1 MMANLKD
8 RYDAIVIGAGIGGLT
23 CGALLAKDGLN
34 VLVTEQHSKPGGYC
48 TSFRRKGFTFDA
60 GFDTTFE
67 CEKGG
72 IIYDTLDE
80 LGLTGDIQFIRLAA
94 PMRVVGDDYD
104 VLVTTVD
111 ELTGELKRVFPGE
124 NTGIGNFMGDCQALA
139 SEMKSLAAVPPDL
152 LGLTGKLGLI
162 MKFLLKSP
170 RMRKYSGK
178 SCQEVLNAF
187 FRDPRLKAFYGTI
200 VPFGPKA
207 MAPLLMMILGGE
219 PLTYYPRGGAQALA
233 DTFAKGVTRH
243 GGELALNTM
252 VARILIEGGA
262 AAGVELADGN
272 RLRSRFVVSNADG
285 RETFLK
291 LIGEQHLAPK
301 LVREIKETGLSEPY
315 LLVSLGVDLDL
326 GAMGFDGT
334 SIIYN
339 RCDDLDKI
347 FSPELDHCYL
357 SIKMHSLR
365 DASQA
370 PENMATVQMSTS
382 LPYDYMGNWKR
393 EKDGTCGGQYTQLKE
408 SVADKLIVSAER
420 FIPGL
425 SDHIVVKDIATP
437 LTFERYTL
445 NCQGA
450 NMGWF
455 PAPGGKIR
463 SQKTPIRNLY
473 QAGAWTYPGPSLYAV
488 VPSGR
493 NAAQLVLQEA

>member
-1 MMANLKD
+1 MATLKD
-8 RYDAIVIGAGIGGLT
+8 RYDVIVIGAGIGGLT
-23 CGALLAKDGLN
+23 CGALLAKNGLS
-34 VLVTEQHSKPGGYC
+34 VLVTEQHSRPGGYC
-48 TSFRRKGFTFDA
+48 TSFRRKGFAFDA

-80 LGLTGDIQFIRLAA
+80 LGLTGEIQFIRLAS
-94 PMRVVGDDYD
+94 PMRVIGGDYD
-104 VLVTTVD
+104 ILVTSEFT
-111 ELTGELKRVFPGE
+111 EELKRAFPGE
-124 NTGIGNFMGDCQALA
+124 STGIDNFMADSRALA
-139 SEMKSLAAVPPDL
+139 LEMKNLSAVPPDL
-152 LGLTGKLGLI
+152 LGLAGKLGLV

-170 RMRKYSGK
+170 RMRKYSSK
-178 SCQEVLNAF
+178 SCKEVIDTF

-207 MAPLLMMILGGE
+207 MAPLLMMILGSE
-219 PLTYYPRGGAQALA
+219 PLIYYPLGGAQALA
-233 DTFAKGVTRH
+233 DTYAKGVTRH

-252 VARILIEGGA
+252 VTHILMEGGA

-285 RETFLK
+285 RETFSK
-291 LIGEQHLAPK
+291 LIGEQHLTPK
-301 LVREIKETGLSEPY
+301 LVKEIKETELSEPY
-315 LLVSLGVDLDL
+315 LLVSLGVDLNL
-326 GAMGFDGT
+326 RAMGFDGT

-370 PENMATVQMSTS
+370 PENMATVQLSTS
-382 LPYDYMGNWKR
+382 LPYDFMGNWKR
-393 EKDGTCGGQYTQLKE
+393 EKDGTCGEEYSQLKE
-408 SVADKLIVSAER
+408 SVADKLIVSTER

-425 SDHIVVKDIATP
+425 SKHIVVKDIATP

-455 PAPGGKIR
+455 PAPGGKMR
-463 SQKTPIRNLY
+463 SQKTPIRNLF

>member
-1 MMANLKD
+1 MANLKD

-23 CGALLAKDGLN
+23 CGAFLAKNGLS
-34 VLVTEQHSKPGGYC
+34 VLVTEQHSRPGGYC
-48 TSFRRKGFTFDA
+48 TSFRRKGFSFDA
-60 GFDTTFE
+60 GFDTTLE

-72 IIYDTLDE
+72 IIYDTLVE
-80 LGLTGDIQFIRLAA
+80 LGLTGEIQFIRLAA
-94 PMRVVGDDYD
+94 PMRVIGGDYD
-104 VLVTTVD
+104 VPITTVN
-111 ELTGELKRVFPGE
+111 EVTEELKRFFPDE
-124 NTGIGNFMGDCQALA
+124 NTAIDSFMANSRALA
-139 SEMKSLAAVPPDL
+139 SEMKNLAAVPPDL
-152 LGLTGKLGLI
+152 LGLAGKLVLM

-178 SCQEVLNAF
+178 SCRDALDTF
-187 FRDPRLKAFYGTI
+187 FKDPRLKAVYGTV

-219 PLTYYPRGGAQALA
+219 PLSYYPRGGAQALA

-252 VARILIEGGA
+252 VTRILIEGGA

-272 RLRSRFVVSNADG
+272 RLRSRFVVSNVDG
-285 RETFLK
+285 RETFLE
-291 LIGEQHLAPK
+291 LIGEKHLATK
-301 LVREIKETGLSEPY
+301 LVKEIKGTELSEPY

-326 GAMGFDGT
+326 RAIGFDGT

-347 FSPELDHCYL
+347 FSPDLDHCYL

-365 DASQA
+365 DTSQA
-370 PENMATVQMSTS
+370 PENMATVQLSTS
-382 LPYDYMGNWKR
+382 LPYDYMGHWKR
-393 EKDGTCGGQYTQLKE
+393 QTDGTCGEEYSQLKE
-408 SVADKLIVSAER
+408 SVADKLIASAER

-455 PAPGGKIR
+455 PAPGGKMR

-473 QAGAWTYPGPSLYAV
+473 HAGAWTYPGPSLYAV

-493 NAAQLVLQEA
+493 NAAQLVLREA

>member
-1 MMANLKD
+1 MATLKD
-8 RYDAIVIGAGIGGLT
+8 RYDVIVIGAGIGGLT
-23 CGALLAKDGLN
+23 CGALLAKNGLS
-34 VLVTEQHSKPGGYC
+34 VLVTEQHSRPGGYC
-48 TSFRRKGFTFDA
+48 TSFRRKGFAFDA

-80 LGLTGDIQFIRLAA
+80 LGLTSEIQFIRLAS
-94 PMRVVGDDYD
+94 PMRVIGGDYD
-104 VLVTTVD
+104 ILVTS
-111 ELTGELKRVFPGE
+111 EFIEELKRVFPGE
-124 NTGIGNFMGDCQALA
+124 STSIDNFMEECTALA
-139 SEMKSLAAVPPDL
+139 SEMKNLSAVPPDL
-152 LGLTGKLGLI
+152 LGFTGKLGLM

-170 RMRKYSGK
+170 RMRQYSGK
-178 SCQEVLNAF
+178 STGEVLNTF
-187 FRDPRLKAFYGTI
+187 FKDPRMKAFYGTV

-207 MAPLLMMILGGE
+207 MALLLMMILGGE
-219 PLTYYPRGGAQALA
+219 PVIYYPRGGAQALA
-233 DTFAKGVTRH
+233 DTFARGVTKN
-243 GGELALNTM
+243 GGELALKTM
-252 VARILIEGGA
+252 VTRILVEGGA
-262 AAGVELADGN
+262 AAGVELANGN
-272 RLRSRFVVSNADG
+272 KIVSRFVVSNADG

-301 LVREIKETGLSEPY
+301 LVKEIAETDLSEPY

-326 GAMGFDGT
+326 RAMGFDGT

-357 SIKMHSLR
+357 CIKMHSLR

-370 PENMATVQMSTS
+370 PDNMATVQLSTS

-393 EKDGTCGGQYTQLKE
+393 EKDGTCGKEYTQLKE
-408 SVADKLIVSAER
+408 SVADRLIVAAEK

-425 SDHIVVKDIATP
+425 TNHIVVKDIATP

-455 PAPGGKIR
+455 PAPGGRMR
-463 SQKTPIRNLY
+463 SQKTPIKNLY

>member
-1 MMANLKD
+1 MAISKD
-8 RYDAIVIGAGIGGLT
+8 RYDAVVIGAGIGGLT
-23 CGALLAKDGLN
+23 CGALLAKNGLS
-34 VLVTEQHSKPGGYC
+34 VLVTEQHSRPGGYC
-48 TSFRRKGFTFDA
+48 TSFRRKGFAFDA

-80 LGLTGDIQFIRLAA
+80 LGLTDRIRFIRLTS
-94 PMRVVGDDYD
+94 PMRIIGNDYNIQ
-104 VLVTTVD
+104 VTTVD
-111 ELTGELKRVFPGE
+111 EVAEELKRLCPSE
-124 NTGIGNFMGDCQALA
+124 STGIEGFMRECKVLT
-139 SEMKSLAAVPPDL
+139 SEMKNLSAVSPDL
-152 LGLTGKLGLI
+152 LGFAGKLGLM

-170 RMRKYSGK
+170 RMRKYSNK
-178 SCQEVLNAF
+178 SCKEMLDTF

-200 VPFGPKA
+200 IPFGPKA

-219 PLTYYPRGGAQALA
+219 AIGYYPVGGAQALA
-233 DTFAKGVTRH
+233 DTFTMGVTKH
-243 GGELALNTM
+243 GGDLALKTM
-252 VARILIEGGA
+252 VTRILIEGGA
-262 AAGVELADGN
+262 VSGVELADGN
-272 RLRSRFVVSNADG
+272 KIRSRFVVSNADG

-301 LVREIKETGLSEPY
+301 LAKEIRETDLSESY
-315 LLVSLGVDLDL
+315 FLVSLGVDLDL
-326 GAMGFDGT
+326 RAMGFDGT

-347 FSPELDHCYL
+347 FSTDIEHCYL
-357 SIKMHSLR
+357 IIKMHSLR

-370 PENMATVQMSTS
+370 PENMATIQLSTC
-382 LPYDYMGNWKR
+382 LPYNYMGNWKR
-393 EKDGTCGGQYTQLKE
+393 EKDGTCGEEYTQLKE

-420 FIPGL
+420 FIPRL

-455 PAPGGKIR
+455 PVPGGRMR

-473 QAGAWTYPGPSLYAV
+473 QAGAWTYPGPSIYAV

-493 NAAQLVLQEA
+493 NAAQLVLQKA